1 MAYAL
6 YAIIYKIWCSAKRP
20 LTLFVYLFIAFSIF
34 YLLARISVICK
45 LLQANMMVACIKRL
59 AKDYVISASI

>member
-6 YAIIYKIWCSAKRP
+6 YAIIYKVYCSTKRP
-20 LTLFVYLFIAFSIF
+20 LTLFVYLFIVFSIF

>member
-6 YAIIYKIWCSAKRP
+6 YAIIYKIQCSAKRP

-34 YLLARISVICK
+34 YLLARISVIIAGK
-45 LLQANMMVACIKRL
+45 HDGGMYKKTYRTMSKTM
-59 AKDYVISASI
+59 